1 MTYNPS
7 TRPFGRVNFREK
19 ITFLGRI
26 TDLIAHQA
34 LSLQQVITMKIKVE
48 SEKIIKAV
56 KKLNGI
62 EIILENPEDAKEAID
77 LIFSKSDIFEKN
89 EFDRPKDVK
98 VSAFQEYRTS
108 AVDYKMIF
116 SLEFLFEKEV
126 PLEKEVS
133 FIKALQEF
141 FSKV

>member
-1 MTYNPS
+1 
-7 TRPFGRVNFREK
+7 
-19 ITFLGRI
+19 
-26 TDLIAHQA
+26 
-34 LSLQQVITMKIKVE
+34 MKIKVE

-77 LIFSKSDIFEKN
+77 LIFSKSDLFEKK

-98 VSAFQEYRTS
+98 VSAFQEYKTS
-108 AVDYKMIF
+108 AVEYKMIF
-116 SLEFLFEKEV
+116 LLEFLFDKEV
-126 PLEKEVS
+126 PLERKVS

-141 FSKV
+141 FAKAWSFPKASTTDPNFPGLAMVDL

>member
-1 MTYNPS
+1 
-7 TRPFGRVNFREK
+7 
-19 ITFLGRI
+19 
-26 TDLIAHQA
+26 
-34 LSLQQVITMKIKVE
+34 MKIKVE

-77 LIFSKSDIFEKN
+77 LIFSKSDLFEKK

-98 VSAFQEYRTS
+98 VSAFQEYKTS
-108 AVDYKMIF
+108 AVEYKMIF
-116 SLEFLFEKEV
+116 LLEFLFDKEV
-126 PLEKEVS
+126 PLERKVS

-141 FSKV
+141 FTKA

>member
-1 MTYNPS
+1 
-7 TRPFGRVNFREK
+7 
-19 ITFLGRI
+19 
-26 TDLIAHQA
+26 
-34 LSLQQVITMKIKVE
+34 MKIKVE

-62 EIILENPEDAKEAID
+62 EIILENPEDAKEAIA
-77 LIFSKSDIFEKN
+77 LIFSKSDLFEKE

-98 VSAFQEYRTS
+98 VSAFQEYKTS

-126 PLEKEVS
+126 PLEKKVG

-141 FSKV
+141 FTKV